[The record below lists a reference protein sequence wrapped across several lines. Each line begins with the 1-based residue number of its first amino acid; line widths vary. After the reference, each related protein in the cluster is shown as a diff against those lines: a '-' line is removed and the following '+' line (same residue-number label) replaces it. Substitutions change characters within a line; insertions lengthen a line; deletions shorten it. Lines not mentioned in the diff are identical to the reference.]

1 MIIMIMMIVIIV
13 MLVRII
19 VIMMIVMMVGMVSIM
34 MIVWDHHNQYIDDD
48 EDGGWS
54 YPWAPDSNVLPPCI
68 YL

>member
-1 MIIMIMMIVIIV
+1 MIVMIMMIVIIV
-13 MLVRII
+13 MVVIIVRII
-19 VIMMIVMMVGMVSIM
+19 VIVMVGMVSIM

-54 YPWAPDSNVLPPCI
+54 YPWTPDSNVLPPCI